1 MIFRSVKS
9 GDRLPKILSQK
20 VEFCIRIPLFST
32 KKHALQKYVLY
43 EKNGVIHRVVHILR
57 AKCG

>member
-32 KKHALQKYVLY
+32 KNHSLQKYVLY
-43 EKNGVIHRVVHILR
+43 EKKTGLSTELSTF
-57 AKCG
+57 